1 MRVNKQF
8 PKLKPGK
15 LATDV
20 QGKRVAIIGGT
31 GGLGRALAQQLA
43 ANGAKVLVVGRTFR
57 DQGVAGIDFIKADL
71 SLMSEAR
78 RVAQQLPA
86 ETLDILIF
94 TAGIFASPQRQE
106 TAEGLER
113 DMAVSYLNRLLILG
127 EIAPRLGSQS
137 RTMPRVFIMA
147 YPGSGKPGVLGDLNS
162 ELSYK
167 AMEVHM
173 NTVAGNEMLVL
184 DAAQRY
190 SHFTTFGLNPGLIKT
205 NIRSNFMGDKKLVFS
220 LIESLIGWFSP
231 SAEQYAERIT
241 PLLFAPELDIHSGAL
256 FDRKGR
262 ALMPTAGIANPAHM
276 GAFLQQSGE
285 LIDKALSR
293 AQH

>member
-1 MRVNKQF
+1 VRVNKQF

-15 LATDV
+15 SESDV
-20 QGKRVAIIGGT
+20 QGKRIAIIGGT
-31 GGLGRALAQQLA
+31 GGLGRALAQRLA
-43 ANGAKVLVVGRTFR
+43 ANGAKVLVVGQTFR

-71 SLMSEAR
+71 SSMSQAK

-127 EIAPRLGSQS
+127 EVAQRLGSQS
-137 RTMPRVFIMA
+137 RAVPRVFIMA
-147 YPGSGKPGVLGDLNS
+147 YPGSGKQGVLGDLNS
-162 ELSYK
+162 ELAYK

-190 SHFTTFGLNPGLIKT
+190 GHFTTFGLNPGLIKT
-205 NIRSNFMGDKKLVFS
+205 NIRSNFMGDKKLVFR

-241 PLLFAPELDIHSGAL
+241 PLLLAPELDKHSGAL

-262 ALMPTAGIANPAHM
+262 ALMPTPGIDTPAHM
-276 GAFLQQSGE
+276 GAFLQQSRE
-285 LIDKALSR
+285 LIDKALL
-293 AQH
+293 A